1 VTLEGAQHRK
11 VMRAT
16 EPIEIIRADSC
27 VKTCTTAAA
36 QVAAPFDGLR
46 EQWYVACTESELPRD
61 KPLSSRILDTG
72 IVLFRQRDGRVSALI
87 DQCVHRGT
95 RLSAGKVQND
105 RLVCPYHGW
114 QYDSEGQVVHV
125 PSIDGAHSSSTQ
137 TRYPFRQ
144 RTLPVQ
150 SLDGLVWVYMGS
162 GDAASRSVFRM
173 PMRDV
178 KPWQSYYMVNTFD
191 GDIAML
197 AQNFM
202 DVPHTV
208 FVHDGIFRSSRG
220 EPMEAS
226 VATTPESVEVT
237 YRDGGDRIGFCLDWL
252 TNPDNVP
259 LEHTDR
265 FIAPN
270 VTRCEYRWGER
281 SGFLIVSQITPLD
294 ARRSRVYTYI
304 AYRFRLPRVV
314 LRVLRPLLHLYTHLV
329 IQQDV
334 RIMRAHREGLD
345 NAPGFR
351 PHNVRADIVHVAID
365 RLIDAVKGG
374 EPLDAAQIGE
384 KIVRF
389 EM

>member
-1 VTLEGAQHRK
+1 MSKEQSDSISEASMSPGGTVANEAACSYA
-11 VMRAT
+11 AT
-16 EPIEIIRADSC
+16 ADES
-27 VKTCTTAAA
+27 
-36 QVAAPFDGLR
+36 VADGLR
-46 EQWYVACTESELPRD
+46 EQWFVACTERELPRG
-61 KPLSSRILDTG
+61 KPLGVRILGIG
-72 IVLFRQRDGRVSALI
+72 IVLFRQRDGRVAALI

-95 RLSAGKVQND
+95 RLCAGKVEGD

-114 QYDSEGQVVHV
+114 CYDGKGQVVHV
-125 PSIDGAHSSSTQ
+125 PSIDG
-137 TRYPFRQ
+137 TRASAAQSHYPFRQ
-144 RTLPVQ
+144 RELPVQ
-150 SLDGLVWVYMGS
+150 TLDGLVWVYPGS
-162 GDAASRSVFRM
+162 GDASARPVFRM
-173 PMRDV
+173 PMRERS
-178 KPWQSYYMVNTFD
+178 PWQSYYMVNTFD

-220 EPMEAS
+220 KPMEAT
-226 VATTPESVEVT
+226 VAAKRDSVEVT
-237 YRDGGDRIGFCLDWL
+237 YHDGDDRIGFCLDWL
-252 TNPDNVP
+252 TNPDGVP

-281 SGFLIVSQITPLD
+281 SGFLIVSQITPVD

-304 AYRFRLPRVV
+304 AYRFRLPRWV
-314 LRVLRPLLHLYTHLV
+314 LRALRPLLHLYTNLV

-351 PHNVRADIVHVAID
+351 PHNVRADVVHVAID
-365 RLIDAVKGG
+365 RLVDAVRRG
-374 EPLDAAQIGE
+374 EPVSVTHLGE
-384 KIVRF
+384 KLVRF
-389 EM
+389 KL

>member
-1 VTLEGAQHRK
+1 MRETDSIGVDRGA
-11 VMRAT
+11 
-16 EPIEIIRADSC
+16 SC
-27 VKTCTTAAA
+27 AHTCTTADALATA
-36 QVAAPFDGLR
+36 QFDGLR
-46 EQWYVACTESELPRD
+46 EQWYVACTTEELPHD
-61 KPLSSRILDTG
+61 KPLGVRVLDVG
-72 IVLFRQRDGRVSALI
+72 VVLFRQRDGGICALI

-114 QYDSEGQVVHV
+114 QYDVEGQVVCV
-125 PSIDGAHSSSTQ
+125 PSIDGVEPASKQ
-137 TRYPFRQ
+137 NRYPFRQ
-144 RTLPVQ
+144 RALPVQ
-150 SLDGLVWVYMGS
+150 SLDGLVWVYMGN
-162 GDAASRSVFRM
+162 GDESACPVFRM

-208 FVHDGIFRSSRG
+208 FVHDGIFRSGRG

-226 VATTPESVEVT
+226 VVTTPNSVDVT
-237 YRDGGDRIGFCLDWL
+237 YHDGGDRIGFCLDWL
-252 TNPDNVP
+252 TNPDGVP

-304 AYRFRLPRVV
+304 AYRFRLPRAI
-314 LRVLRPLLHLYTHLV
+314 LRALRPLLHLYTHLV

-365 RLIDAVKGG
+365 RLIDTVRRG

-384 KIVRF
+384 KTVRF